1 VRSDILTGMH
11 RSGHHALA
19 IWLFHQKETVNDFS
33 IKTVTSWLF
42 SLFRDQE
49 ISLYANNAL
58 KTGPNEHPDKK
69 HLPAIVQDNKPA
81 HLLISHER
89 EYLKDVCKIAANT
102 NYGINKP
109 IVVIRDFENWMAS
122 CLKMI
127 FRDNK
132 NLDEVIKE
140 DYITMYKDHLE
151 NYNSDRYYHINYN
164 KWNRDKEYRSQICSD
179 LGLTFTDAA
188 KNQLSI
194 FGGGSSFDSMQYIRN
209 AEQMRVEERYKEVE
223 NDPIFQ
229 VIMEKNLKLLDLS
242 NSIFK

>member
-1 VRSDILTGMH
+1 M
-11 RSGHHALA
+11 
-19 IWLFHQKETVNDFS
+19 
-33 IKTVTSWLF
+33 
-42 SLFRDQE
+42 QE
-49 ISLYANNAL
+49 NN
-58 KTGPNEHPDKK
+58 
-69 HLPAIVQDNKPA
+69 PA

-109 IVVIRDFENWMAS
+109 IVVIRDFENWIAS
-122 CLKMI
+122 CLKMT

-132 NLDEVIKE
+132 QLDEVIKE

-164 KWNRDKEYRSQICSD
+164 KWNRNKEYRSQICSD

-194 FGGGSSFDSMQYIRN
+194 FGGGSSFDSMQYIKN
-209 AEQMRVEERYKEVE
+209 AEQMR
-223 NDPIFQ
+223 
-229 VIMEKNLKLLDLS
+229 
-242 NSIFK
+242 